1 MKISTRH
8 IAVVLK
14 QSFICMEILKPQE
27 IRIHSETFTRCA
39 KNVQISIGNAD
50 VYERYS
56 MWESA
61 PEEIPQYV
69 LLLF

>member
-1 MKISTRH
+1 
-8 IAVVLK
+8 
-14 QSFICMEILKPQE
+14 MEILKPQE

-39 KNVQISIGNAD
+39 KNVQRFIGNAD